1 MSCFPFMADIRGKV
15 CLLVGGGNVAL
26 RKARALLPFGAR
38 IAVCAESIAQ
48 ELSAL
53 CEREYNAYSPSLL
66 EGVGFVIAATDDA
79 ALNAR
84 VAADCRA
91 ARIPVNCVDD
101 AKNCDFF
108 FPALVVRGGVS
119 VGISTGGLSPA
130 LARVVREYIESV
142 LPQNLAE
149 IAENAAKMR
158 KNMPSSEYIAAV
170 REQFYTAAERERS
183 RKEDPCKS

>member
-38 IAVCAESIAQ
+38 IAMCAESIAQ

-84 VAADCRA
+84 VASDCRA

-119 VGISTGGLSPA
+119 VGISTGGASPA
-130 LARVVREYIESV
+130 LAAALREYIEAL
-142 LPQNLAE
+142 LPDDLGG
-149 IAENAAKMR
+149 IAEKAEKLRGKEGYAQ
-158 KNMPSSEYIAAV
+158 YIRSALG
-170 REQFYTAAERERS
+170 RDAE
-183 RKEDPCKS
+183 